1 MIEVVIKGDK
11 NGNYSGFSVSGHAG
25 YAESGSDIYCSA
37 VSTLV
42 INTINSIEKFTDSEL
57 KVKSDEKNGVIEAEF
72 TSRVC
77 EKAEILM
84 KSLVLGL
91 ESVKGECNGKYIKIF
106 FKEV

>member
-1 MIEVVIKGDK
+1 MIEVVIKSDK
-11 NGNYSGFSVSGHAG
+11 NGNYSGFSVGGHAG
-25 YAESGSDIYCSA
+25 YAEIGSDIYCSA

-42 INTINSIEKFTDSEL
+42 INTINSIEKFTDTKL
-57 KVKSDEKNGVIEAEF
+57 KVNSDEKKGLIEAQF
-72 TSRVC
+72 ISDVC

-91 ESVKGECNGKYIKIF
+91 EGIKDECNGKYIKIF